1 MNGRRL
7 LLVISVSV
15 LAGLWTILVSQ
26 GVAPGAGT
34 LPDGFVQVRVTGGL
48 TNPTTMAFAPD
59 GRLFV
64 AEQRGTLR
72 IVKGGQLFAEPFLD
86 ISSRVDSDGE
96 RGLLGVA
103 FDPNFST
110 NHYVYVYFT
119 QEGPGATPEHNRVVR
134 FTANGN
140 RALMSSEK
148 LILRLNNLSDRHNH
162 NGGALNFGADGKLY
176 VALGENADQDNS
188 QSLDNLLGKML
199 RINKGGTIPKDN
211 PFYDRASGMK
221 RAIWALG
228 LRNPYTFAV
237 QPGTGRIH
245 INDVGAHTWEEINR
259 GAAGANYGWPDCEG
273 NHDNPNTP
281 GSVNCSAAPYTAPVY
296 EYRHDGNSPTTG
308 CAITGGA
315 FYNPRTAT
323 FPAGYVGD
331 YFFADFC
338 SGWIRRLDFVHGT
351 VTPFKSTSTENP
363 VSLQV
368 NRRGSLYFLA
378 RGTGSVEKIS
388 FVGS

>member
-1 MNGRRL
+1 MSERRL
-7 LLVISVSV
+7 LLAMSVSV
-15 LAGLWTILVSQ
+15 LAGLWAILVSQ
-26 GVAPGAGT
+26 GVACGAGT
-34 LPDGFVQVRVTGGL
+34 LPDSFVQVRVTGGL

-72 IVKGGQLFAEPFLD
+72 IVKDGQLFAEPFLD

-96 RGLLGVA
+96 RGLLGIA
-103 FDPNFST
+103 FDPNFSI
-110 NHYVYVYFT
+110 NNFVYVYYT
-119 QEGPGATPEHNRVVR
+119 QEAVGTTPPHNRIVR

-148 LILRLNNLSDRHNH
+148 LILRLNNLSDRLNH
-162 NGGALNFGADGKLY
+162 NGGALNFGADDKLY
-176 VALGENADQDNS
+176 VAVGENADQDNS

-199 RINKGGTIPKDN
+199 RINKGGTIPTDN
-211 PFYDRASGMK
+211 PFYNRASGMN

-245 INDVGAHTWEEINR
+245 INDVGAQTWEEINR
-259 GAAGANYGWPDCEG
+259 GAKGANYGWPRYEG
-273 NHDNPNTP
+273 RESNPNFEGP
-281 GSVNCSAAPYTAPVY
+281 IFA
-296 EYRHDGNSPTTG
+296 YRHDGNTATTG

-338 SGWIRRLDFVHGT
+338 NGWIRRLDFVHGT
-351 VTPFKSTSTENP
+351 VTPFKGTSDENP

-378 RGTGSVEKIS
+378 RGTGSVEKIR
-388 FVGS
+388 FVGN